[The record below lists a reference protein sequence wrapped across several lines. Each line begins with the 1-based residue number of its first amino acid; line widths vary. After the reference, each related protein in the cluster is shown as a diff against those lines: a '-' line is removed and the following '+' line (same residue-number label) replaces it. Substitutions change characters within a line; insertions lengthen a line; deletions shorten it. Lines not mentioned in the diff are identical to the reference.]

1 MKTRLLYVVLI
12 FILFNNDGFTQ
23 QIARSQYFAQM
34 PFWES
39 PIVPFRGEYPIT
51 KEQADKRINLKLDYD
66 EHNRIIQVSARVGN
80 ELKPFE
86 GFFGNLYIN
95 APRTTVHYEDLIERH
110 HFFDILGNRIAVQN
124 NVYEKVYTK
133 DKHGRNV
140 SLAFFDKGGQ
150 PTEDLDNNRNF
161 EWTYKMDGS
170 IVEKRTDKE
179 GNIVP
184 LRGVFQLMLTRI
196 TFGSDGQVNMLQ
208 NIDEEGTLI
217 NAECG
222 ASTFKYFYDQHG
234 RFLLWKIYD
243 KEGNPAIG
251 PSNTAGEQNVF
262 EGINFLGLFFFDKE
276 GKPATHWSGA
286 ERWAFKN
293 DHYGN
298 FTEVSY
304 LDASGNL
311 KLGSGGNAGVRFDWD
326 ENGRFLKSETYINLN
341 GHPMDHPKLGIAT
354 TKYTRNEKGLILAID
369 YLDAEGKKQARK
381 DNKVTSI
388 KRTYDD
394 KGLLIKSIKYDE
406 MDEVLTQ

>member
-1 MKTRLLYVVLI
+1 MKTRLLHFVIIFVL
-12 FILFNNDGFTQ
+12 LNTDGFAQ
-23 QIARSQYFAQM
+23 QIARSQYYAGM

-39 PIVPFRGEYPIT
+39 PIVPFKGEYPIT
-51 KEQADKRINLKLDYD
+51 KEQADDRINLKLDYD
-66 EHNRIIQVSARVGN
+66 EQNRIIQVSARVGN

-133 DKHGRNV
+133 DEHGRNV
-140 SLAFFDKGGQ
+140 SLAFFDKDGH

-161 EWTYKMDGS
+161 EWTYEMDGS
-170 IVEKRTDKE
+170 IVEKRTDAE

-184 LRGVFQLMLTRI
+184 LRGIFQLMLTRI

-208 NIDEEGTLI
+208 NINEDGALI

-234 RFLLWKIYD
+234 RFLLWEIYD

-293 DHYGN
+293 DRYGN
-298 FTEVSY
+298 FSEVNY

-311 KLGSGGNAGVRFDWD
+311 KCGNGGTAGVKYDWD
-326 ENGRFLKSETYINLN
+326 EKGRFLKSQTYINTN
-341 GHPMDHPKLGIAT
+341 GQPMNHPELSIAT
-354 TKYTRNEKGLILAID
+354 TQYVRNEHGLVIAIY
-369 YLDAEGKKQARK
+369 YLNAEGKKQARK
-381 DNKVTSI
+381 DNKVASI
-388 KRTYDD
+388 KHTYDD
-394 KGLLIKSIKYDE
+394 KGLLFKSIKYDE
-406 MDEVLTQ
+406 MDEVLTR

>member
-1 MKTRLLYVVLI
+1 MNTKLTYITAI
-12 FILFNNDGFTQ
+12 FILFISYSFAQ
-23 QIARSQYFAQM
+23 QITRSDYYAGM

-51 KEQADKRINLKLDYD
+51 KEQAEDRINLKIDYD
-66 EHNRIIQVSARVGN
+66 KQNRIVQVSARVGN

-95 APRTTVHYEDLIERH
+95 AHRTTVHYEDLIERH
-110 HFFDILGNRIAVQN
+110 HFFDILGNRIVVQN

-140 SLAFFDKGGQ
+140 SLAFFDKDGQ
-150 PTEDLDNNRNF
+150 PTEDQFGNRIF
-161 EWTYKMDGS
+161 EWTYQMDGS
-170 IVEKRTDKE
+170 VVEKRTDAE

-184 LRGVFQLMLTRI
+184 LRGIFQFMLTRI

-208 NIDEEGTLI
+208 NINEDGALI

-222 ASTFKYFYDQHG
+222 ASTYKYFYDQHG
-234 RFLLWKIYD
+234 RFLLWEIYD

-251 PSNTAGEQNVF
+251 PSNTAGEQNIF

-298 FTEVSY
+298 FSEVNY

-311 KLGSGGNAGVRFDWD
+311 KLGNGGNAGVRYDWD
-326 ENGRFLKSETYINLN
+326 EKGRFLKSQTYINTN
-341 GHPMDHPKLGIAT
+341 GQPMNHPELGIAT
-354 TKYTRNEKGLILAID
+354 TKYTRNEKGLVIEID
-369 YLDAEGKKQARK
+369 YLNAEGKKHARE
-381 DNKVTSI
+381 DNKVLII
-388 KRTYDD
+388 KHTYDD
-394 KGLLIKSIKYDE
+394 NGLLIETAKYDSKGKKL
-406 MDEVLTQ
+406 VQ